1 MKQNGNKGF
10 TLIELLVVI
19 AIIGILA
26 SVVLASL
33 NSARA
38 KGKDAAI
45 KAQLSSMRAEME
57 LYFDSQSNSYTGGCA
72 STGTPPAPGKLY
84 NAAKA
89 QSPNPSGATCVSVT
103 AAPLMWAASVPLNN
117 TTNGA
122 NYCVDSTGYA
132 GYGIVTLGIGISQAP
147 VCTP

>member
-45 KAQLSSMRAEME
+45 KAQLSSMRAEAE
-57 LYFDSQSNSYTGGCA
+57 LLYDSVTPNSYDLVCTSNA
-72 STGTPPAPGKLY
+72 SPIPNPSKLY
-84 NAAKA
+84 DAASA
-89 QSPNPSGATCVSVT
+89 QSPGTGLCT
-103 AAPLMWAASVPLNN
+103 ASTTTWAAYIPLNN
-117 TTNGA
+117 TTNGSD
-122 NYCVDSTGYA
+122 YCVDSSGYA
-132 GYGIVTLGIGISQAP
+132 GYGTGTT